1 MGHVNLSAY
10 EGYEQF
16 QDRESLEAYRTAKLA
31 ELDGFVD
38 WVRRSFDGPIRVLDL
53 GSGNAKWLVRLER
66 EGLLTHGTGIE
77 VSASRHAFAERWV
90 ADWGLSKVT
99 PVCADLLSAP
109 FSAEIDLCLATDI
122 VLQFLNPIR
131 AGALEETL
139 NRVHAHLSPGGR
151 LLVDLQDLTSLR
163 DSKTWQEFPEP
174 DPWRYLLWEAPFNA
188 ERNTV
193 NLRKTFIGR
202 GDSRVDQSELEL
214 EVLSESGLQAMLVDA
229 GFEPGFEALD
239 HHEDPTESRFVATK
253 PL

>member
-10 EGYEQF
+10 DGYERF
-16 QDRESLEAYRTAKLA
+16 EDPASLEAYRSAKLE

-38 WVRRSFDGPIRVLDL
+38 WVQSAFDGPIRVLDL

-66 EGLLTHGTGIE
+66 EGLLAEGTGIE
-77 VSASRHAFAERWV
+77 VSASRHAFAEKWV
-90 ADWGLSKVT
+90 ADWGLSSVK
-99 PVCADLLSAP
+99 PVCADLLSEP
-109 FSAEIDLCLATDI
+109 FPGELDLCLATDI

-131 AGALEETL
+131 AGALDETL
-139 NRVHAHLSPGGR
+139 TRIFAHLRPGGR
-151 LLVDLQDLTSLR
+151 LLVDLQDLTSLQ

-202 GDSRVDQSELEL
+202 ADSRVDQSELEL
-214 EVLSESGLQAMLVDA
+214 EVLSESGLQAMLEDA

-239 HHEDPTESRFVATK
+239 HHKDPTESRFVATK